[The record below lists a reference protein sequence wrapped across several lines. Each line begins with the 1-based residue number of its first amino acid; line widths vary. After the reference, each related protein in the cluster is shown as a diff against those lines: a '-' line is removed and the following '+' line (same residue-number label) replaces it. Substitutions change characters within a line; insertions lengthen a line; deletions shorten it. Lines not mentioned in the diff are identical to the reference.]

1 MGFCILYC
9 RIKWF
14 HVFCSGCVVRN
25 EFRVNT
31 MFGSSLPLSVVYMF
45 MFYLLFVIIYIC
57 WYPTRF
63 PYQMM
68 FVWLTVAW
76 RVWLVEQESP
86 EFTSVLSCVCGALS
100 LGFWVVLCIYFLSFC
115 LFFSFWPLH
124 CQSFT
129 LRSLIT
135 HFWYSNFSRIVN
147 YNTKYCPTRYKN
159 HISVSFN
166 CWARCI
172 KSAARLY
179 SQSSMFIDDF
189 VIWHQWHLKMSY

>member
-1 MGFCILYC
+1 MVSCFLFRLC
-9 RIKWF
+9 RSQRFPSKYDVRFVITPI
-14 HVFCSGCVVRN
+14 CVV
-25 EFRVNT
+25 EVHI
-31 MFGSSLPLSVVYMF
+31 
-45 MFYLLFVIIYIC
+45 LFVICNYLH
-57 WYPTRF
+57 
-63 PYQMM
+63 M
-68 FVWLTVAW
+68 
-76 RVWLVEQESP
+76 LVSNT
-86 EFTSVLSCVCGALS
+86 FSISDDVCVINCSMTCMTSGAGITWVHLGFKLCLWCSKSSVLGSALYI
-100 LGFWVVLCIYFLSFC
+100 LLSFC

-189 VIWHQWHLKMSY
+189 VIWHQWHH